1 MPVGGRRG
9 GEGSGKGQQRRKLA
23 GAPVAASYVIRG
35 TAHPSRAVQ
44 PRRRALQHPQRLAPF
59 AATPRRRPL
68 PPDDAARKPPTMAS
82 ARANSSTPV
91 PTTEKADPGV
101 DGTASSVTE
110 DEYKAMTDMLTN
122 IYNFRNDE

>member
-1 MPVGGRRG
+1 
-9 GEGSGKGQQRRKLA
+9 
-23 GAPVAASYVIRG
+23 
-35 TAHPSRAVQ
+35 
-44 PRRRALQHPQRLAPF
+44 
-59 AATPRRRPL
+59 
-68 PPDDAARKPPTMAS
+68 MAS

-110 DEYKAMTDMLTN
+110 EEYKAMTDMLTN